1 MRIGWKSGGLASRI
15 FERLANHCCI
25 FPTLYLQ
32 ITFLF
37 GNESDYNERQKS
49 AGMWVLAA
57 LLCSFFGEEPI
68 FFFDKRCT
76 RRSRHFASG
85 FVQLWGF
92 PVAHHDPISSQC
104 PLESI
109 RLLRC
114 SLETKSCPMG
124 RFTVPSLRLRPP
136 PSVENQTA
144 TDRSRKQAP
153 VCMGNTT
160 VEPSHI
166 QVARLRS
173 RGYLGF
179 HDGETESSS

>member
-68 FFFDKRCT
+68 FFLTKGVLVVHDILLQ
-76 RRSRHFASG
+76 ASFNSGG
-85 FVQLWGF
+85 FLLHIMTQFLLNAHWNQSACSDVHLRPN
-92 PVAHHDPISSQC
+92 PVPWDGSQC
-104 PLESI
+104 
-109 RLLRC
+109 RR
-114 SLETKSCPMG
+114 
-124 RFTVPSLRLRPP
+124 
-136 PSVENQTA
+136 
-144 TDRSRKQAP
+144 
-153 VCMGNTT
+153 
-160 VEPSHI
+160 
-166 QVARLRS
+166 
-173 RGYLGF
+173 
-179 HDGETESSS
+179 